1 MRETKAIFANDGLR
15 AVAYPH
21 LWQWDYHR
29 VLAVRG
35 LSLPEEYEA
44 HICIVG
50 DKKSICLTGTADGVE
65 IPDEYLEVGKDIA
78 VYIYLH
84 NGEDDGTTT
93 YTIRIPVKK
102 RPRPD
107 ERRRF
112 RNLFSEQVSVF
123 DYVAYDEEAEYGPRA
138 YPPYIHEV
146 PLRSEPTSEN
156 AIWEMTDGIDWDG
169 DAYTPYPHDG
179 GHINR
184 QGSVFEA
191 WEPIDV
197 LDYYSEAYDP
207 EHRGTG
213 ISMSVTVVYDH
224 CAQLEDMAW
233 AGTAER
239 GPDGE

>member
-1 MRETKAIFANDGLR
+1 MRETNAIFANDSAR
-15 AVAYPH
+15 ATAYPH
-21 LWQWDYHR
+21 LWQWDYGR
-29 VLAVRG
+29 ILTVSG
-35 LSLPEEYEA
+35 LTLPEEYDVHICNEGEA
-44 HICIVG
+44 HTKYLIG
-50 DKKSICLTGTADGVE
+50 RTGGIP
-65 IPDEYLEVGKDIA
+65 IPDSYLESGKDI
-78 VYIYLH
+78 VIYIYLH
-84 NGEDDGTTT
+84 QEDDDGITA
-93 YTIRIPVKK
+93 YTVKIPVKK
-102 RPRPD
+102 RPAMTVRQ
-107 ERRRF
+107 RF